1 MNDAELMGLLADARR
16 ASRLQLLELLSTR
29 IERLE
34 ADNATRD
41 QIISMLKS
49 WISARQKVALN
60 KKVPRNEHLHC
71 CNRSL
76 VCPRLCG
83 PGLVRIPPVQMLPGV

>member
-1 MNDAELMGLLADARR
+1 MNDVELMELLTEARR

-49 WISARQKVALN
+49 WISTRQKIGAQPEGSA
-60 KKVPRNEHLHC
+60 K
-71 CNRSL
+71 
-76 VCPRLCG
+76 
-83 PGLVRIPPVQMLPGV
+83 

>member
-1 MNDAELMGLLADARR
+1 MLPFGWRVSHILNSGGFMNDVALMELLTEARR

-34 ADNATRD
+34 ADKAPRE

-49 WISARQKVALN
+49 WISARQNIGTEQVKG
-60 KKVPRNEHLHC
+60 K
-71 CNRSL
+71 
-76 VCPRLCG
+76 
-83 PGLVRIPPVQMLPGV
+83 

>member
-1 MNDAELMGLLADARR
+1 MNEAELMKLLADARC

-49 WISARQKVALN
+49 WISARQKIGTQQEGAA
-60 KKVPRNEHLHC
+60 K
-71 CNRSL
+71 
-76 VCPRLCG
+76 
-83 PGLVRIPPVQMLPGV
+83 

>member
-1 MNDAELMGLLADARR
+1 MNDVALMELLTEARR

-41 QIISMLKS
+41 QILSMLKS
-49 WISARQKVALN
+49 WISARQKVGTQQEGAE
-60 KKVPRNEHLHC
+60 K
-71 CNRSL
+71 
-76 VCPRLCG
+76 
-83 PGLVRIPPVQMLPGV
+83 

>member
-1 MNDAELMGLLADARR
+1 MNDVELMELLTEARR

-34 ADNATRD
+34 ADNATRE

-49 WISARQKVALN
+49 WISARQNVGASKSQGAAL
-60 KKVPRNEHLHC
+60 
-71 CNRSL
+71 
-76 VCPRLCG
+76 
-83 PGLVRIPPVQMLPGV
+83 